1 MKESVMYGY
10 ARCSTQHQDAI
21 YEINELVKLGVKRE
35 NIYIEYISGG
45 KTRDERPEY
54 DKLMRKLEENPG
66 SILISTDFTRLARNN
81 LDIYNLTKDMEKL
94 KICLKVSGFTIDCR
108 NDVLDPVSE
117 LLIGIMGQFATFDL
131 KNKRFQCRLGIDD
144 ALARGVKFGRREKTK
159 ESLENDPKFLKY
171 YCKWKSKEI
180 TLCEMQRLLNV
191 KSRTTVYNWIK
202 LFESKK

>member
-1 MKESVMYGY
+1 MFGY

-21 YEINELVKLGVKRE
+21 YEINELIKLGVKRE
-35 NIYIEYISGG
+35 NIYIEYLSGG
-45 KTRDERPEY
+45 KTRNERPEY
-54 DKLMRKLEENPG
+54 DKLMKKLEENPR

-108 NDVLDPVSE
+108 YDVLDPISE

-131 KNKRFQCRLGIDD
+131 ATKRFQCRLGIDN

-171 YCKWKSKEI
+171 YLKWKNNEI
-180 TLCEMQRLLNV
+180 TICEMQRLLGV
-191 KSRTTVYNWIK
+191 KSRTTCYNWIK
-202 LFESKK
+202 LFESK

>member
-1 MKESVMYGY
+1 MEESIMFGY

-94 KICLKVSGFTIDCR
+94 KF
-108 NDVLDPVSE
+108 
-117 LLIGIMGQFATFDL
+117 LINIF
-131 KNKRFQCRLGIDD
+131 
-144 ALARGVKFGRREKTK
+144 
-159 ESLENDPKFLKY
+159 
-171 YCKWKSKEI
+171 
-180 TLCEMQRLLNV
+180 
-191 KSRTTVYNWIK
+191 
-202 LFESKK
+202 

>member
-1 MKESVMYGY
+1 MENNSIMFGY
-10 ARCSTQHQDAI
+10 ARCSTIQQDAI
-21 YEINELVKLGVKRE
+21 YEINKLIELGVKRE

-45 KTRDERPEY
+45 KTRNERPEY
-54 DKLMRKLEENPG
+54 DKLMKKLEENPK

-108 NDVLDPVSE
+108 NDALDPVSE
-117 LLIGIMGQFATFDL
+117 LLIGVMGQFATFDL

-144 ALARGVKFGRREKTK
+144 ALKRGVKFGRSKKTK
-159 ESLENDPKFLKY
+159 ESLENDPKFMKY
-171 YCKWKSKEI
+171 YIKMKRHEI
-180 TLCEMQRLLNV
+180 SICEMQKLLGV

-202 LFESKK
+202 LFEKS

>member
-1 MKESVMYGY
+1 MFGY

-94 KICLKVSGFTIDCR
+94 KY
-108 NDVLDPVSE
+108 VLRYQGL
-117 LLIGIMGQFATFDL
+117 LLI
-131 KNKRFQCRLGIDD
+131 
-144 ALARGVKFGRREKTK
+144 V
-159 ESLENDPKFLKY
+159 
-171 YCKWKSKEI
+171 
-180 TLCEMQRLLNV
+180 EMMH
-191 KSRTTVYNWIK
+191 
-202 LFESKK
+202 